1 MKGTRACD
9 GARPSFEILPKGE
22 GLMIGVAAHH
32 ISISHRFLVASA
44 MFATMTRSPVRA
56 LTHLHAAAA
65 ALCVGDA
72 DAAEAERADECEC
85 DQKFVSQSR
94 GLPRKLK
101 LVEHLSSTL
110 SQATSQ

>member
-9 GARPSFEILPKGE
+9 DPRPSFEILPTGE
-22 GLMIGVAAHH
+22 GLMIGDAAHQV
-32 ISISHRFLVASA
+32 SMSHMFPVASA
-44 MFATMTRSPVRA
+44 MSARVTPRVSM
-56 LTHLHAAAA
+56 LTHLHAAA

-72 DAAEAERADECEC
+72 DAAEAERTDEREH

-94 GLPRKLK
+94 GLPQKLK

-110 SQATSQ
+110 SPATSQ